1 MKRFNLYEQRRVF
14 TSDPMEYIGHMT
26 FDKGDLVDMEMLP
39 PETALL
45 LESDAK
51 RNREENGDLNSPQDV
66 FGGGYSNILFVE
78 AENDTRFDKEK
89 WS

>member
-1 MKRFNLYEQRRVF
+1 MF
-14 TSDPMEYIGHMT
+14 TSDPMEYIGHMS
-26 FDKGDLVDMEMLP
+26 FNNGDLVDMEILP

-45 LESDAK
+45 LESDAE
-51 RNREENGDLNSPQDV
+51 RNRKENGPLNSPQDV
-66 FGGGYSNILFVE
+66 FGAGYTTIMFVE